1 MDEEK
6 VGFCMDRNSKLDPKD
21 IVKDI
26 IFFFI
31 TVAGTYGYVL
41 FILLLF
47 SMIFLRFVSFLKLD
61 FDHMLIYSGVAAG
74 ISAVWYLIKMIRKYN
89 K

>member
-1 MDEEK
+1 
-6 VGFCMDRNSKLDPKD
+6 MDRNSKLDPKD

-61 FDHMLIYSGVAAG
+61 FDHMLIYSGVASG

>member
-1 MDEEK
+1 MSRDSKHEP
-6 VGFCMDRNSKLDPKD
+6 RN
-21 IVKDI
+21 IIKDI

-47 SMIFLRFVSFLKLD
+47 SLIFLRFVSSINMEFE
-61 FDHMLIYSGVAAG
+61 HMLIISGVAAG
-74 ISAVWYLIKMIRKYN
+74 ISAFWYIIKMIRKYFVQ
-89 K
+89 